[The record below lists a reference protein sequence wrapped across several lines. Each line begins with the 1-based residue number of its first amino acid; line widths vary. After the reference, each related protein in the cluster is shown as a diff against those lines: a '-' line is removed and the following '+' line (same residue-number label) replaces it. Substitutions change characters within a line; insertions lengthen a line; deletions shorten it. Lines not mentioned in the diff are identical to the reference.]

1 MLEDSD
7 YNKIS
12 DFIPTIKSI
21 KPQIQKLFEFM
32 SNNPEIIFVPENSAR
47 FIEATKKSKIN
58 FFTGGY
64 IQALMTAKDF
74 DKALKKLDTRCSR
87 AQEMTVTSL
96 SLIRLQQNCCDLT

>member
-12 DFIPTIKSI
+12 DFIPTVKSI

-47 FIEATKKSKIN
+47 FIEATKKIKNQLLYRWLYSSS
-58 FFTGGY
+58 
-64 IQALMTAKDF
+64 D
-74 DKALKKLDTRCSR
+74 DC
-87 AQEMTVTSL
+87 
-96 SLIRLQQNCCDLT
+96 

>member
-12 DFIPTIKSI
+12 DFIPTVKSI

-32 SNNPEIIFVPENSAR
+32 SNKPEIIFVPENSSR

-96 SLIRLQQNCCDLT
+96 SLIRSQQNCCDLT